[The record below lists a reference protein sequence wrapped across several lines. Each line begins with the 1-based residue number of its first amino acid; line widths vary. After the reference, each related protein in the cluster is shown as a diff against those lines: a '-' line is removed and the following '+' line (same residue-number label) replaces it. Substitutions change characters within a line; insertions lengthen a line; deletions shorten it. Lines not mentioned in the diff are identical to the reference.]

1 VEVAIVVAVVARG
14 EPWSWVLILE
24 NCSCSSVHIGMD
36 KDTTTFLS
44 VPEVARQ
51 LRVKAITVRRW
62 IQDGI
67 LEAESIQEGKR
78 HRYRILKHTVDMLKA
93 NPK

>member
-1 VEVAIVVAVVARG
+1 ME
-14 EPWSWVLILE
+14 
-24 NCSCSSVHIGMD
+24 
-36 KDTTTFLS
+36 KDTTTLLT

-67 LEAESIQEGKR
+67 LEAEATQEGRR
-78 HRYRILKHTVDMLKA
+78 HRYRILKHTVDALKSSR
-93 NPK
+93 K

>member
-1 VEVAIVVAVVARG
+1 ME
-14 EPWSWVLILE
+14 
-24 NCSCSSVHIGMD
+24 
-36 KDTTTFLS
+36 KDTTTFLT

-67 LEAESIQEGKR
+67 LEAEAIQEGKR
-78 HRYRILKHTVDMLKA
+78 HRYRILKHTVDAIKVSRQ
-93 NPK
+93 